1 MLHVRPARPEDAR
14 RVAEIHLASWQTAFR
29 GLMPDDFLD
38 KQTVEECETGWA
50 KTIEEVPG
58 KLLVAVRPDSGILG
72 FVCQGPVAGPPRV
85 AGYQAQIFGLHVS
98 PEAKRQGIGLQ
109 LMRAA
114 FARLSSLR
122 CRNAYVLTL
131 EGNEP
136 ARRFYEKLGGREVA
150 RGLVGFGGRDLVEVA
165 YGWERLELP

>member
-1 MLHVRPARPEDAR
+1 
-14 RVAEIHLASWQTAFR
+14 
-29 GLMPDDFLD
+29 MPDDFLD
-38 KQTVEECETGWA
+38 RQNVEERETGWA
-50 KTIEEVPG
+50 KTIKEAPG
-58 KLLVAVRPDSGILG
+58 NLLVAVRPDSGILG
-72 FVCQGPVAGPPRV
+72 FVCHGRVTGTPRV
-85 AGYQAQIFGLHVS
+85 AGYQAQIFGLHVC
-98 PEAKRQGIGLQ
+98 PEGKRQGVGLQ

-114 FARLSSLR
+114 FVRLSSLP

-150 RGLVGFGGRDLVEVA
+150 RGLVSFGGRDLVEVA